1 MIEHEGKYRDAF
13 NASQKF
19 VACVLNVDQVFQH
32 NRPDSGDTGG
42 SVPVTK
48 PMKYPTLLEDESVE
62 GKRELR
68 RFGVYLA
75 TRE

>member
-1 MIEHEGKYRDAF
+1 MIEHEGKYRDAL
-13 NASQKF
+13 NASQKLA
-19 VACVLNVDQVFQH
+19 ACVLDVDQVFEH
-32 NRPDSGDTGG
+32 NRSNSGNTGG

-48 PMKYPTLLEDESVE
+48 PLKYPTLLEDKSVE

-68 RFGVYLA
+68 RFIVYLA